1 MDLSAENCVTP
12 PRQLSVEMAD
22 MTNHKRECRRQL
34 LPLDEAAD
42 DAQVK
47 KEALLPSKRKV
58 FSHRLVPTRKYQSLV
73 EYNIQ
78 DANTAS
84 DRITTY
90 TLDHDEVNP
99 GYALVLQSVLLGME
113 PTDPISPD
121 KHVQLD
127 QLKQLPK
134 KKLFRYESEGIFEQE
149 GKADKLGLS
158 PLGQDDPDCKSDRKV
173 PRRIPKSPYK
183 VLDAPSL
190 ADDFY
195 LNLVDWS
202 SENILAVGLGACV
215 YLWNASTSTVTKLC
229 DLSPMN
235 TVCSVAFSQRA
246 AYLSIGTVMGEVQ
259 VWDVQ
264 SLKKTHT
271 LTGHRVRV
279 GTMSW
284 STTSLTSGS
293 RDRFVLHHDL
303 RKETTAHKLVGHT
316 SEVCG
321 LKWSTDDRQLASGGN
336 DNKLLIW
343 ELRASETPIVGFE
356 EHTAA
361 VKAIAWSPHQHGLLA
376 SGGGTADRHIRF
388 WSTTKEQSLKAI
400 DTGSQVCNLSWSKNA
415 NEIVSTHGYSQ
426 NQVVVWK
433 YPDMTR
439 LSTLTGHSSRVLY
452 LAVSP
457 DGQTIVTGAGD
468 ETLRFWSVFPP
479 MNGHSARGN
488 NISTHSNYR

>member
-1 MDLSAENCVTP
+1 MEACVENCSTP
-12 PRQLSVEMAD
+12 PRQMEEGTLLGCKS
-22 MTNHKRECRRQL
+22 KREHCMQNEER
-34 LPLDEAAD
+34 
-42 DAQVK
+42 QVK
-47 KEALLPSKRKV
+47 REAVLPSKRRV
-58 FSHRLVPTRKYQSLV
+58 FSHRLVPSRKQQSMLD
-73 EYNIQ
+73 YSIQ
-78 DANTAS
+78 DVNRAS

-90 TLDHDEVNP
+90 TLEHDEVNP
-99 GYALVLQSVLLGME
+99 GYALVLQSVLLGMQ
-113 PTDPISPD
+113 PSDPISPD

-127 QLKQLPK
+127 QLKKLQK
-134 KKLFRYESEGIFEQE
+134 KKLFVYESEGIYEEEKKRDPF
-149 GKADKLGLS
+149 ALT
-158 PLGQDDPDCKSDRKV
+158 PLGQDDPDAQTVRRAPRK
-173 PRRIPKSPYK
+173 IAKSPYK

-229 DLSPMN
+229 DLSPTD

-246 AYLSIGTVMGEVQ
+246 MYLSVGTAMGEVQ

-264 SLKKTHT
+264 SLKKEQT

-279 GTMSW
+279 GTMAW
-284 STTSLTSGS
+284 STTNLSTGS
-293 RDRFVLHHDL
+293 RDRYVLHHDL
-303 RKETTAHKLVGHT
+303 RQQNFAQKLMGHT

-321 LKWSTDDRQLASGGN
+321 LKWSADDRQLASGGN

-343 ELRASETPIVGFE
+343 ELRSSENPVTIFE
-356 EHTAA
+356 EHSAA

-388 WSTTKEQSLKAI
+388 WSTTTEQSLNAI
-400 DTGSQVCNLSWSKNA
+400 DTGSQVCNLSWSKNVD
-415 NEIVSTHGYSQ
+415 EIVSTHGYSQ
-426 NQVVVWK
+426 NQVIVWK
-433 YPDMTR
+433 YPEMTR
-439 LSTLTGHSSRVLY
+439 LSTLIGHSSRVLY

-479 MNGHSARGN
+479 TNGCSARGG